1 MRFID
6 THTHLYD
13 EAYGGIHGQDQ
24 AVRRAIDAGVDM
36 MIVPD
41 TCSRD
46 RAGVM
51 SLCRRWPHNTRPCIG
66 LHPEEVGNDWK
77 EALAQTIADAGSHH
91 CSGAEASDNRKIVAI
106 GEVGMDLHYGKDF
119 ENQQEEVFRAQ
130 LDLALELHLPVI
142 VHSRDALEQTFRIL
156 EDYKGR
162 GLTGVFHAFS
172 SSLETFERLDG
183 YGDWMVGIGGVLT
196 FKNASIARTAANI
209 PLERIILETDSP
221 YLTPTPHRGER
232 NESSYIPLIAEF
244 LAGVKNTDIDEIA
257 ETTTRNAVKLF
268 NI

>member
-6 THTHLYD
+6 THSHLYD
-13 EAYGGIHGQDQ
+13 EAYGGLQGQDM
-24 AVRRAIDAGVDM
+24 AVERAIEAGVTM

-41 TCSRD
+41 TCKKDRD
-46 RAGVM
+46 GVM
-51 SLCRRWPHNTRPCIG
+51 SLCQRWPDNTRPCVG
-66 LHPEEVGNDWK
+66 LHPEEVGSDW
-77 EALAQTIADAGSHH
+77 ETALAQTIADAKEHY
-91 CSGAEASDNRKIVAI
+91 SGVKAESSNSRIVAV
-106 GEVGMDLHYGKDF
+106 GEAGMDLHYGKDF
-119 ENQQEEVFRAQ
+119 EAQQEEVFRAQ

-142 VHSRDALEQTFRIL
+142 VHSRDALEQTFCIL

-172 SSLETFERLDG
+172 GSLETFKRLDK
-183 YGDWMVGIGGVLT
+183 YGDWMVGLGGVLT
-196 FKNASIARTAANI
+196 FKNASIAGTATEI

-232 NESSYIPLIAEF
+232 NESSYIPLIAAF
-244 LAGVKNTDIDEIA
+244 LANIKNTDIENIA
-257 ETTTRNAVKLF
+257 ETTTRNAKKLF

>member
-1 MRFID
+1 
-6 THTHLYD
+6 
-13 EAYGGIHGQDQ
+13 
-24 AVRRAIDAGVDM
+24 
-36 MIVPD
+36 
-41 TCSRD
+41 
-46 RAGVM
+46 
-51 SLCRRWPHNTRPCIG
+51 
-66 LHPEEVGNDWK
+66 DWK
-77 EALAQTIADAGSHH
+77 EALAQTIADAASHH
-91 CSGAEASDNRKIVAI
+91 CAGAEASDNRQIVAI
-106 GEVGMDLHYGKDF
+106 GEVGMDLHYGRDF
-119 ENQQEEVFRAQ
+119 EREQEEVFRAQ

-142 VHSRDALEQTFRIL
+142 VHSRDAIEQTFRIL
-156 EDYKGR
+156 EDYRGR

-172 SSLETFERLDG
+172 GSLETFERLDG

-196 FKNASIARTAANI
+196 FKNASIARTAADI

-244 LAGVKNTDIDEIA
+244 LAGVKNTDIGEIA